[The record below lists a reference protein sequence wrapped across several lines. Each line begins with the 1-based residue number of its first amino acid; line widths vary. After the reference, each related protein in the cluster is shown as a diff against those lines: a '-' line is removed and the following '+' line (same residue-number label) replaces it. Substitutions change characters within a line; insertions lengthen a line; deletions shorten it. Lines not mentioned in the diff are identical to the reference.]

1 VLCRKEMALGDYLPM
16 YAMLLL
22 TTAVRTV
29 PECDVVWLL
38 SSCRLRE
45 LDRCAKMQQW
55 HVHVAAAHE
64 EDAAAMLV
72 LEVADVCS

>member
-1 VLCRKEMALGDYLPM
+1 
-16 YAMLLL
+16 
-22 TTAVRTV
+22 
-29 PECDVVWLL
+29 
-38 SSCRLRE
+38 
-45 LDRCAKMQQW
+45 MQQW